1 MNEQKLLDLITKTL
15 DEKKAEDIKTL
26 DVKKLTDVT
35 DFFVIC
41 TSPSAR
47 HTKALLRYVV
57 EEVRNELD
65 LKPYGMEGEEEGEW
79 ILIDFLSVVV
89 HIMLPDTRVFYDLE
103 SLWRAT
109 KTLRTEEKTITE
121 KES

>member
-1 MNEQKLLDLITKTL
+1 MNEKKLLDLIVKTL

-47 HTKALLRYVV
+47 HAKALLRYVV
-57 EEVRNELD
+57 EEVRSKLN
-65 LKPYGMEGEEEGEW
+65 LKPYGTEGEEEAEW
-79 ILIDFLSVVV
+79 ILIDFLSIVV
-89 HIMLPDTRVFYDLE
+89 HIMLPNTREFYDLE

-109 KTLRTEEKTITE
+109 KNLRTEENT
-121 KES
+121 KEESV